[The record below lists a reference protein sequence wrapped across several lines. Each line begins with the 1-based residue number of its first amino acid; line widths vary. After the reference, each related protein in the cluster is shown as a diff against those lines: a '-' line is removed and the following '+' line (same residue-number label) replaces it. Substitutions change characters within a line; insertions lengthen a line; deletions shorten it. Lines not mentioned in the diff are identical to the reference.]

1 MTSPLK
7 AYIAT
12 AKRFY
17 TSEWLAWAW
26 KRHGG
31 EVVADLRD
39 ADVVMVSLQDVQ
51 DIPFLRATARQI
63 EALGRRPLLA
73 TGGLQ
78 AWTGNGAALAYADVV
93 IVGEGTEWIRTACES
108 GLDAA
113 CSLPCVTT
121 RDDPWRPVTPSREL
135 DIESAP
141 VVQVNKSVWYA
152 LAGRGCHNKCHFCMT
167 SWATPYVTGDTGH
180 LRRVRR
186 RVEEIPK
193 ASLTYIT
200 NDSENIDLHTRV
212 AQSMTV
218 ADYLRIAQYVRAP
231 LIRLGVEGLSEER
244 RRWFGKPITDDALRA
259 AYDIAGRN
267 GQELHVFMIVGH
279 HGDAAALRDYA
290 ATVLPFTNE
299 KRPAIW
305 HKWTMFQPVPFTP
318 LWTYDCRQL
327 VEWEHEL
334 AFRTCSG
341 RCRRYRD
348 YRASSVAVAVHRAAM
363 SRVLWEHAELVRR
376 PRQGES
382 GSDYMDDLARR
393 GLDYAVTPTERDR
406 LPGSQVLM
414 ESAGARDVVAGH
426 MGQPALRRESNS

>member
-1 MTSPLK
+1 MTSPLR
-7 AYIAT
+7 ACIAT

-141 VVQVNKSVWYA
+141 VVQVNKSGWYA

-218 ADYLRIAQYVRAP
+218 ADYLRIAQDVRAP

-279 HGDAAALRDYA
+279 HGDAASLRDYA

-305 HKWTMFQPVPFTP
+305 HKWTMFQPCAFTP

-327 VEWEHEL
+327 TEFDHRA
-334 AFRTCSG
+334 AFTTCVG

-348 YRASSVAVAVHRAAM
+348 YRASSVAVAIHRAAV
-363 SRVLWEHAELVRR
+363 SRVLWEHASLLRAPR
-376 PRQGES
+376 PRETGPE
-382 GSDYMDDLARR
+382 YCEALERM
-393 GLDYAVTPTERDR
+393 GLGYAVAPNANDR

-414 ESAGARDVVAGH
+414 ETATARDALARR
-426 MGQPALRRESNS
+426 MRMPELRRN